1 MYGQTNHLDFASAL
15 STFDKTKGLF
25 ASAEL
30 KDSLDSSR
38 YIGLA
43 PELVDRALKLTRDE
57 NWLTES

>member
-25 ASAEL
+25 TSEEL
-30 KDSLDSSR
+30 KDALDPSR

-43 PELVDRALKLTRDE
+43 QELVDRALKLTCD
-57 NWLTES
+57 